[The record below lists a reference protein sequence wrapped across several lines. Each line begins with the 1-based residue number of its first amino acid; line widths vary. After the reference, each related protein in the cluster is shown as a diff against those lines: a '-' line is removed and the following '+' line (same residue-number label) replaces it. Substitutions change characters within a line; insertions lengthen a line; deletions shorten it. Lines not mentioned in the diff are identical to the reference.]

1 MYVVGGNSGDSI
13 LADTDVINVNSLEVK
28 KAAAMNSKRD
38 EMGLTVAEDG
48 NIYAFGGYGG
58 NNNDYLS
65 TCERF
70 NPKKGRWEM
79 ISSMKKARRS
89 LCCVT
94 SPDGIFCLGGFDGKN
109 YLQTVER

>member
-1 MYVVGGNSGDSI
+1 
-13 LADTDVINVNSLEVK
+13 
-28 KAAAMNSKRD
+28 MNSKRD
-38 EMGLTVAEDG
+38 EMGLTVADDG
-48 NIYAFGGYGG
+48 NVYAFGGYGG

-109 YLQTVER
+109 YLQTVEK